1 MLHKKKLAAKLLKT
15 SVHKIKFAPDALE
28 DIQKALTRSDI
39 RGLIAVGKV
48 WKDPIN
54 EHSRAGARK
63 NAAQKKKGRRTN
75 RGSRKGKKYSVVDRK
90 TTWINR
96 VRIQRDFLQLLR
108 DKGLIS
114 TENFRMIYLKIKGGF
129 FRNKRHLKLYLN
141 DYKLLQPK
149 QERQ

>member
-1 MLHKKKLAAKLLKT
+1 MLNKKKLAAKILKT
-15 SVHKIKFAPDALE
+15 SMHKIKFAPDALE

-39 RGLIAVGKV
+39 RGLIAIGKV
-48 WKDPIN
+48 WKDPAN

-75 RGSRKGKKYSVVDRK
+75 RGSKKGKKYSVVSRK
-90 TTWINR
+90 TNWINR
-96 VRIQRDFLQLLR
+96 VRTQRNFLQLLKE
-108 DKGLIS
+108 KGLIS

-149 QERQ
+149 QEKQ

>member
-1 MLHKKKLAAKLLKT
+1 MLNKKKLAAKILKT
-15 SVHKIKFAPDALE
+15 SVHKVKFASDALE

-39 RGLIAVGKV
+39 RGLIAMGKV
-48 WKDPIN
+48 WKDPVN

-63 NAAQKKKGRRTN
+63 NAAQKKKGRRAN
-75 RGSRKGKKYSVVDRK
+75 RGSKKGKKHSVVSRK
-90 TTWINR
+90 TNWIHR
-96 VRIQRDFLQLLR
+96 VRIQRIFLQLLKE
-108 DKGLIS
+108 KGLIS

-149 QERQ
+149 QEK